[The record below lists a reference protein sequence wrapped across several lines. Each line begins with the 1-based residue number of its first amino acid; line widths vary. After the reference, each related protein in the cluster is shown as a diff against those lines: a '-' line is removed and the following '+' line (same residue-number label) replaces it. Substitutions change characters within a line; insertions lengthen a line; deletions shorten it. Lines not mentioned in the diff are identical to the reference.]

1 MDEIRFEE
9 AGATHPEK
17 STGVYAKESGNS
29 TGVGNEN
36 DVSAHAVEVSRTELG
51 KEMHMSR
58 VERTARLK
66 RVLEKIAFASLFVD
80 ICISI
85 ITLISINY
93 GRVVYTV
100 DAIYLLDYVL
110 TAIVVLSVIVF
121 AAIFLFSHYDKI
133 MNTLLLRHIRNR
145 KVK

>member
-1 MDEIRFEE
+1 MDKPHLEE
-9 AGATHPEK
+9 SGATQPEK
-17 STGVYAKESGNS
+17 STGAYTKESGS
-29 TGVGNEN
+29 GPGVGNEN
-36 DVSAHAVEVSRTELG
+36 GVNTYAVENSPTELG
-51 KEMHMSR
+51 KDTNMHR

-66 RVLEKIAFASLFVD
+66 RALEKIAFASLFVD

-133 MNTLLLRHIRNR
+133 MNALLLRNIRNR
-145 KVK
+145 KIK